1 MLRGLFIATCAF
13 AAVVGDAEPQDCRYE
28 AERSATVEVAD
39 ARMLVV
45 EAGSGSLRVEG
56 RADASDVRIRGR
68 ACASDQELLEQLD
81 FDAARR
87 GDAIEVITRDVDSD
101 GGWRNRR
108 YARLDLVIELPA
120 GFAAAIHDGSGE
132 LVLRNLG
139 ETSVEDGSG
148 EIDIAGIAGPLELS
162 DGSGE
167 LTIREVDGDV
177 DIEDGSGEIDITGV
191 AGTVRID
198 DASGSIAVDD
208 IGGGFVV
215 TSDGSGSIRHSGVR
229 GNVDV
234 PRKGRR
240 G

>member
-13 AAVVGDAEPQDCRYE
+13 AAVFGDGEPQDCRYE
-28 AERSATVEVAD
+28 AERDGTVAVAD
-39 ARMLVV
+39 ARLLVV
-45 EAGSGSLRVEG
+45 EAGAGSLHVEG
-56 RADASDVRIRGR
+56 RTDARNVQIRGR
-68 ACASDQELLEQLD
+68 ACASDRELLEQLD

-87 GDAIEVITRDVDSD
+87 GDAIEVITREVDSD
-101 GGWRNRR
+101 GGWRGRR

-132 LVLRNLG
+132 LLLRDLG
-139 ETSVEDGSG
+139 ETMVEDGSG
-148 EIDIAGIAGPLELS
+148 EIHISDIAGPLELD

-167 LTIREVDGDV
+167 LTIRDVDGDV
-177 DIEDGSGEIDITGV
+177 AIEDGSGEIDITGV

-198 DASGSIAVDD
+198 DASGSIVVDD
-208 IGGGFVV
+208 IGGSFVV

-229 GNVDV
+229 GTVDV
-234 PRKGRR
+234 PGRGRR